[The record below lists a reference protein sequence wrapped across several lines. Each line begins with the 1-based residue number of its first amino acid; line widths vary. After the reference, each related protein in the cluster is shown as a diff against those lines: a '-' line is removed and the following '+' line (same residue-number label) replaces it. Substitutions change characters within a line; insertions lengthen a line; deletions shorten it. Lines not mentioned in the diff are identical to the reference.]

1 MPTLQLYLHTY
12 SLRFHLQHQPGFDV
26 FAFIERAAAEGFAG
40 VCISAND
47 ANYRHIGSAEPGRLA
62 AIRRHLEQHR
72 LACDIDTSGTEP
84 AHLRKLLHVARAVGA
99 QQLRTY
105 TRYTLPT
112 AELVSRTIRDLRAIA
127 PLAAEMGITILL
139 ENHEVMTGEEIAA
152 VMTAVKHPFV
162 AALFDYGNSQMVME
176 EPAAALT
183 AMAPFSRSAHLKDH
197 VMLPAEAS
205 PNGRLSV
212 LGVPI
217 GEGCLPIIPL
227 TRALLDA
234 GCNRIAFENSW
245 GYYAPVKPERLSAET
260 AVLLGQ
266 GPFRFAQPPFSNE
279 RYLLHPDQFSP
290 AELVQLEDKAH
301 HHSLA
306 WLKKAFTTAGIKWSK

>member
-1 MPTLQLYLHTY
+1 
-12 SLRFHLQHQPGFDV
+12 
-26 FAFIERAAAEGFAG
+26 
-40 VCISAND
+40 
-47 ANYRHIGSAEPGRLA
+47 
-62 AIRRHLEQHR
+62 
-72 LACDIDTSGTEP
+72 
-84 AHLRKLLHVARAVGA
+84 
-99 QQLRTY
+99 
-105 TRYTLPT
+105 
-112 AELVSRTIRDLRAIA
+112 
-127 PLAAEMGITILL
+127 
-139 ENHEVMTGEEIAA
+139 
-152 VMTAVKHPFV
+152 
-162 AALFDYGNSQMVME
+162 MVME

-227 TRALLDA
+227 TQALLDA